1 MRFGHVEEKRQA
13 ASGKRKGAGKGWEQ
27 GASWSPAANRRQVWL
42 GEGIPT
48 EEAGEEGLAGRSR
61 PVGPVEG
68 RGAAGQGL
76 LPADGQ
82 SRAVP

>member
-1 MRFGHVEEKRQA
+1 MDTWRRRGKLLQAREKVQA
-13 ASGKRKGAGKGWEQ
+13 KAGSKGRAGLLQPTGDECGLGRAFPLRRRERKG
-27 GASWSPAANRRQVWL
+27 WL
-42 GEGIPT
+42 DG
-48 EEAGEEGLAGRSR
+48 SR

-82 SRAVP
+82 SRAAP